1 MAKPERGQIPFIFER
16 WKDPD
21 QFYYASG
28 FAQQENPDGAGR
40 FVRKLREEIQIRTP
54 ADAAEHLQKNVF
66 APFEAFD
73 QEELWCL
80 LVDTK
85 NRITHEAMI
94 YRGTVNSIHIRPAEL
109 FKEAVRVNAPALL
122 LSHCHPSGLAEPSP
136 QDIQVTLEAYRT
148 GQILGIELLDHLI
161 IGKNVWVSLREQ
173 GLGFG

>member
-16 WKDPD
+16 RKDPD

-28 FAQQENPDGAGR
+28 FAQQENPDRAGR
-40 FVRKLREEIQIRTP
+40 FVRKLREEIQVRTP
-54 ADAAEHLQKNVF
+54 ADAAEHLLGNVF

-94 YRGTVNSIHIRPAEL
+94 YRG
-109 FKEAVRVNAPALL
+109 VRRITASNYRIGTILWEGADN
-122 LSHCHPSGLAEPSP
+122 P
-136 QDIQVTLEAYRT
+136 QAQPT
-148 GQILGIELLDHLI
+148 
-161 IGKNVWVSLREQ
+161 
-173 GLGFG
+173 